1 MVWICSGSAVEEDVM
16 HPYIAQSLMD
26 ARVADRQRAAAATRE
41 ARRARRAARQAYR
54 RGAAVRPNPQP
65 ALEALPGPVPD
76 RALTR

>member
-1 MVWICSGSAVEEDVM
+1 M
-16 HPYIAQSLMD
+16 HPYIAQSLID

-41 ARRARRAARQAYR
+41 ARQSRRAARRAHR
-54 RGAAVRPNPQP
+54 HGAAVWSNPQP